1 MDTAAEE
8 KKPED
13 ESQALDEG
21 VNGPESEAEVSGS
34 VDGKEPAGDK
44 GSAKADE
51 EKPAA
56 PVRKPGMHWYVL
68 HTYSGYEK
76 KVREHLRERLKQHG
90 MIDSLGDILIP
101 VEDVVEIKSGKK
113 RISSRMFF
121 PGYVLIEMAMDEQIW
136 YVVKETPK
144 ITGFLGDSNMPT
156 ALTDEEV
163 TRIKD
168 QMVGGA
174 EKPRPK
180 FSYNVGE
187 SVRVTDGPFAN
198 FSGVLEEVNMDRG
211 KVKVMVSIFGRATP
225 VELEFSQIEKV

>member
-1 MDTAAEE
+1 MMTAAEE
-8 KKPED
+8 LKPE
-13 ESQALDEG
+13 EETPALEEEKEGSTPEEGAEG
-21 VNGPESEAEVSGS
+21 VGS
-34 VDGKEPAGDK
+34 VK
-44 GSAKADE
+44 GEAAPEGE
-51 EKPAA
+51 EKPAV
-56 PVRKPGMHWYVL
+56 PVRKEGMHWYVL

-76 KVREHLRERLKQHG
+76 KVREQLRERLKQHG

-113 RISSRMFF
+113 RVSSRMFF

-136 YVVKETPK
+136 YVVKETPR

-156 ALTDEEV
+156 ALSDDEV
-163 TRIKD
+163 MRIKD

-187 SVRVTDGPFAN
+187 SVRVIDGPFAN

-225 VELEFSQIEKV
+225 VELEFSQIEKI

>member
-1 MDTAAEE
+1 MMTAAEE
-8 KKPED
+8 LKPEKD
-13 ESQALDEG
+13 AATHEDEG
-21 VNGPESEAEVSGS
+21 DGVTREESAGAPGAEKDAGAAE
-34 VDGKEPAGDK
+34 GGDK
-44 GSAKADE
+44 
-51 EKPAA
+51 PAE
-56 PVRKPGMHWYVL
+56 PVRKEGMRWYVL

-76 KVREHLRERLKQHG
+76 KVREQLRERLKQHG
-90 MIDSLGDILIP
+90 MMDSLGDILIP

-113 RISSRMFF
+113 RVSSRMFF
-121 PGYVLIEMAMDEQIW
+121 PGYVLIEMVMDEQIW
-136 YVVKETPK
+136 YVVKETPR

-163 TRIKD
+163 IRIKE

-187 SVRVTDGPFAN
+187 SVRVIDGPFAN

-225 VELEFSQIEKV
+225 VELEFSQIEKI